1 MTKKSEEKAKKV
13 APSKAVKP
21 KKAAEPKKEAPK
33 ADKRVDKKQV
43 IVGIIILIVAFL
55 LLFFSF
61 YGGTPKR
68 PGISNIPVVEK
79 VDKYRVLP
87 AKIVAQDV
95 DHVVFVFTATTSK
108 PLNYKLYYTTEENQA
123 FDEDHVVPLAG
134 EAGKHTYSIPVPVEK
149 IVKFRLNFG
158 TDIGVVTM
166 GDIYL
171 TGSQTKDLNNL
182 FQYVFFQIVNVDN
195 HGDGSFTFE
204 MIDYHAY
211 MEYNSQL

>member
-1 MTKKSEEKAKKV
+1 MTKKSEEKAKKAV
-13 APSKAVKP
+13 SSKEINP
-21 KKAAEPKKEAPK
+21 KKAKEPKKEAPK
-33 ADKRVDKKQV
+33 ADKKVDKKQI
-43 IVGIIILIVAFL
+43 IVGIIILIVALL

-61 YGGTPKR
+61 YNGTPKK

-79 VDKYRVLP
+79 VDKYRVVP
-87 AKIVAQDV
+87 AKIVEQQADNV
-95 DHVVFVFTATTSK
+95 IFVFTATTAK
-108 PLNYKLYYTTEENQA
+108 ALNFKLYYTTEENTG
-123 FDEDHVVPLAG
+123 FDEEHVVPLVG
-134 EAGKHTYSIPVPVEK
+134 EAGKHTYSISVPVEK
-149 IVKFRLNFG
+149 ISKFRLNFG

-166 GDIYL
+166 SDIYL

-211 MEYNSQL
+211 MEYNSQI